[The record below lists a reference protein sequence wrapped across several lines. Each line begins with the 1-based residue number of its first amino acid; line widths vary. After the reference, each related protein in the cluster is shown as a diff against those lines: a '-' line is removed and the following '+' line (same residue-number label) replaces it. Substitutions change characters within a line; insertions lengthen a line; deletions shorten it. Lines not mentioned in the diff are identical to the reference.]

1 MIRSILVARNILK
14 PFRKPTLPRTEGCDR
29 GGSLSG
35 FFVFSDWNIKR
46 GYNPALDDVDAT
58 ESDKRTEPSLYLL
71 RKLGVVKTGRGVK
84 APKLDKRE
92 HLSCG

>member
-1 MIRSILVARNILK
+1 MNPILVARNIK
-14 PFRKPTLPRTEGCDR
+14 PFRKLSLPVLQGSDR

-46 GYNPALDDVDAT
+46 GHNPPLENVDAT
-58 ESDKRTEPSLYLL
+58 DSDKRVEQGLCLL
-71 RKLGVVKTGRGVK
+71 RKFGAVKTLEGLT
-84 APKLDKRE
+84 PFKLDKRE

>member
-1 MIRSILVARNILK
+1 MIRSILVVRNIK
-14 PFRKPTLPRTEGCDR
+14 ATWKTLPPCYQGHDR
-29 GGSLSG
+29 GGSLNG

-46 GYNPALDDVDAT
+46 GYNPALVNVDAT
-58 ESDKRTEPSLYLL
+58 DTDKRTEPGLYSL
-71 RKLGVVKTGRGVK
+71 RKLGVVKTGRGLK

>member
-1 MIRSILVARNILK
+1 MQSFQSFGILK
-14 PFRKPTLPRTEGCDR
+14 PLRKPTLPRSEGNDR

-46 GYNPALDDVDAT
+46 GHNPPLVNVDAT
-58 ESDKRTEPSLYLL
+58 DTDKRVEQGVCLL
-71 RKLGVVKTGRGVK
+71 RKFGAVKTLEGLT
-84 APKLDKRE
+84 PFKLDKRE

>member
-1 MIRSILVARNILK
+1 MIHSILVVRNIK
-14 PFRKPTLPRTEGCDR
+14 ATWKTLPPCYQGYDR

-46 GYNPALDDVDAT
+46 GHNPPLENVDAT
-58 ESDKRTEPSLYLL
+58 DSDKRVEQGLCLL
-71 RKLGVVKTGRGVK
+71 RKFGAVKTLEGLT
-84 APKLDKRE
+84 PFKLDKRE

>member
-1 MIRSILVARNILK
+1 MNTILVARNMK

-46 GYNPALDDVDAT
+46 GYDPALDDVDAT
-58 ESDKRTEPSLYLL
+58 ESDKRVEQGLCLL
-71 RKLGVVKTGRGVK
+71 PKVRGSENSGR
-84 APKLDKRE
+84 ADPL
-92 HLSCG
+92 